1 MRKMTLQQEAYH
13 KIDRMTEEGIKI
25 LLELIDEDQAKPVSK
40 FKIKGNQTQD
50 LKSEKGTGSKA
61 STDMKNVTG
70 ESKMED
76 KIGSVLA
83 GDGDVLDFIDSLN
96 ADQIEKMTADEK
108 RKLFLC
114 SGGKISIDEDAVMA
128 LRERSMI

>member
-1 MRKMTLQQEAYH
+1 MTLQQEAYH